1 MTPQTSGD
9 LVIRF
14 SPLLNLLRFA
24 GGGGGG
30 GGGHL
35 ITNFPQIMR
44 LLIII
49 VSMRPVVRYESHKIF
64 NLFPLARQLSPLDGF
79 Y

>member
-1 MTPQTSGD
+1 MTPQTSGG
-9 LVIRF
+9 LVKVPRATP
-14 SPLLNLLRFA
+14 SGLLLNSLGLR
-24 GGGGGG
+24 
-30 GGGHL
+30 GHL